1 MKITAESLIAALSVR
16 LPAHDVFAHKKAST
30 DKESHTRS
38 HELVIVIL
46 NETKNSD
53 TLRRQQ
59 NIYDTSHKHR
69 SSLPQTLRHWTS
81 LFWLTVFWATRE
93 CCDKKSHVY
102 CCWAVLIRHRSET
115 LYFDRMA
122 AQVLSDCATPGGRYC
137 SLFSDFQASI
147 HLRKTL
153 FAAQNKAQPIP
164 S

>member
-59 NIYDTSHKHR
+59 NIHDTSYNHR
-69 SSLPQTLRHWTS
+69 S
-81 LFWLTVFWATRE
+81 
-93 CCDKKSHVY
+93 CCLKFFVIRLLIFRLAFFKTTWVCCFIRSYVY
-102 CCWAVLIRHRSET
+102 CCWSVSIRHRSET
-115 LYFDRMA
+115 LHFDRMA
-122 AQVLSDCATPGGRYC
+122 AQVLSDGATPGGGYC
-137 SLFSDFQASI
+137 SSFFRFPSIASPS
-147 HLRKTL
+147 
-153 FAAQNKAQPIP
+153 QNAL
-164 S
+164 